1 MIKLSSLKPLEK
13 NPFKSKGDEQ
23 IKAIG
28 KSIQDFEKMMAVRQI
43 IYDEE
48 MTILGGNKRYFAL
61 KMLGYKEIPDEWT
74 KQVTGWTEEEKR
86 EFIVKDNAHFGSE
99 WDTEMLTEWNVPRNE
114 WGLDLPEWDNTETD
128 EDKTTE
134 AHTKLTEKF
143 IVPPFS
149 ILDTRQGYWQERK
162 Q

>member
-48 MTILGGNKRYFAL
+48 RNILGGNKRYFAL
-61 KMLGYKEIPDEWT
+61 KMLGYKEIPDEWV

-99 WDTEMLTEWNVPRNE
+99 WDTEMLTEWNVPLNE
-114 WGLDLPEWDNTETD
+114 WGLDLPEVIDNSKE
-128 EDKTTE
+128 
-134 AHTKLTEKF
+134 
-143 IVPPFS
+143 
-149 ILDTRQGYWQERK
+149 G
-162 Q
+162 